1 MEENGTKD
9 PRTLTTF
16 HRRERIFTHHHNQK
30 SKCEMGNAGGGGAA
44 YESLASG
51 RRVRGRRTTTTTTT
65 TRKKRR
71 DDVKILKESRSNS
84 SNTSGGGDDDEEEE
98 EDEKAEVERK
108 IMALQRI
115 VPGADSLVGIDTLFD
130 QTASYILALQSQ
142 LNSMRLLA
150 TFFEALDNGQRKL
163 GG

>member
-1 MEENGTKD
+1 
-9 PRTLTTF
+9 
-16 HRRERIFTHHHNQK
+16 
-30 SKCEMGNAGGGGAA
+30 MGNAGGGGAA

-51 RRVRGRRTTTTTTT
+51 CRVRGRRTTTTT

-84 SNTSGGGDDDEEEE
+84 SNTSGGGDDEEEE
-98 EDEKAEVERK
+98 DDEKAEVERK

>member
-1 MEENGTKD
+1 
-9 PRTLTTF
+9 
-16 HRRERIFTHHHNQK
+16 
-30 SKCEMGNAGGGGAA
+30 MGNAGGGGAA

-51 RRVRGRRTTTTTTT
+51 RRVRGRRTTTTTT

-84 SNTSGGGDDDEEEE
+84 SNTSGGGGGDEEEE
-98 EDEKAEVERK
+98 DDEKAEVERK